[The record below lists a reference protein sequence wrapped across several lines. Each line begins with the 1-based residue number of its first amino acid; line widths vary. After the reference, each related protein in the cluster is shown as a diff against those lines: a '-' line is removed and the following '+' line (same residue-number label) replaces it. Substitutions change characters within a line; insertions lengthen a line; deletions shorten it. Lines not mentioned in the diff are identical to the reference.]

1 MVASTHRSDQDTF
14 EGTNPGFVLSSR
26 ESLVPLDE
34 RKVRR
39 SVAFDH
45 HVSSSTP
52 IHESPNYLDAC
63 SKAHLDA
70 TSTVNVGPHNPV
82 GSIIRF
88 LREIGVNGEVRL
100 LEMSGDYKS
109 GLKLS
114 IRHLSPSEM
123 GKTLWSMDSVSEVI
137 RQGADFAVELDPS

>member
-63 SKAHLDA
+63 SKAP
-70 TSTVNVGPHNPV
+70 SMP
-82 GSIIRF
+82 
-88 LREIGVNGEVRL
+88 LRPS
-100 LEMSGDYKS
+100 MSV
-109 GLKLS
+109 LITRWVQLS
-114 IRHLSPSEM
+114 
-123 GKTLWSMDSVSEVI
+123 
-137 RQGADFAVELDPS
+137 DF